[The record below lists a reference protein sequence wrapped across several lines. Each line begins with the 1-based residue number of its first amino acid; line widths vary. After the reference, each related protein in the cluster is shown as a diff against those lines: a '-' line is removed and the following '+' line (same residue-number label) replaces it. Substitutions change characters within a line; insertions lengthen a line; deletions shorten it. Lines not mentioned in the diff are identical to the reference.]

1 MSRADCIIVGAGAL
15 GLSAAF
21 RLMRRGLRVR
31 VVTAGRPDASLAA
44 AGMLAPGIEAAEAA
58 VTGAAHPRLGA
69 LLQTAAGRWPAFAA
83 ELCGHPAD
91 WRAIGYRKID
101 TLLAGG
107 EADSNHL
114 AALAKVAAE
123 AGAQVE
129 TLSGNAAR
137 TLEPILAQSAIKAL
151 HFSGDALVEPPLLIG
166 ALREALKQG
175 GVEIQIARIAAI
187 AQAGDAVGLQST
199 LGDTL
204 EAGAVILAAGWT
216 GAIKLAPEWA
226 HILPIKGQI
235 ATVSARPEL
244 RTMLRAPGIYL
255 APRGD
260 GRVECGA
267 TSERGVDT
275 LNVEPAAIRDLRGR
289 AADLAPGL
297 AESWTIASRSG
308 VRPSTPDFA
317 PILGAS
323 VLGDRVFLAA
333 APHRNGILLA
343 PLIADIT
350 ADAVMGAL
358 DGAGW
363 LRALSATRFQ
373 G

>member
-1 MSRADCIIVGAGAL
+1 MNRPDCIIVGAGAL
-15 GLSAAF
+15 GLAAAY

-31 VVTAGRPDASLAA
+31 VVTARRPDASLAA

-58 VTGAAHPRLGA
+58 LTGAAHSRLGA
-69 LLQTAAGRWPAFAA
+69 LLHEAAGRWPAFAA
-83 ELCGHPAD
+83 ELCGHPSD
-91 WRAIGYRKID
+91 LRVIGYRAVD

-107 EADSNHL
+107 KADGSHL
-114 AALAKVAAE
+114 AGLARAAVG

-129 TLSGNAAR
+129 TLSGDAAR
-137 TLEPILAQSAIKAL
+137 KLEPALTPFTIQAL

-166 ALREALKQG
+166 VLREALKQA
-175 GVEIQIARIAAI
+175 GVEIEIARIAAI
-187 AQAGDAVGLQST
+187 AQVDGAVRLQT
-199 LGDTL
+199 AEGEKL
-204 EAGAVILAAGWT
+204 EAGAVILAAGWP
-216 GAIKLAPEWA
+216 GSVKLAPEWA
-226 HILPIKGQI
+226 HIVPIKGQI
-235 ATVSARPEL
+235 ATLSARPAL

-255 APRGD
+255 APRED

-275 LNVEPAAIRDLRGR
+275 LNVEPAAIRALRGR
-289 AADLAPGL
+289 AADLAPAL
-297 AESWTIASRSG
+297 AEAWTIASRSG

-323 VLGDRVFLAA
+323 VLGSRVFLTA

-350 ADAVMGAL
+350 ADAVTGAP

-363 LRALSATRFQ
+363 LHALAATRFQ
-373 G
+373 S